1 MYSDAEIVMQVLPRV
16 NEALRTRSFVDVE
29 SGSTLTAHQLRL
41 LATLDRDD
49 PTMVGELAEF
59 MGVTASTMS
68 LNVGRLEAAGFVTRS
83 RDPDDRRVINVRLS
97 EKGLRARRATALVD
111 PDRVD
116 ALLSLLGSEDRRRAV
131 DGLSLLADA
140 ADRLARLGD
149 EHISALSP
157 AP

>member
-1 MYSDAEIVMQVLPRV
+1 MYSDADIVMQVLPRV
-16 NEALRTRSFVDVE
+16 NEVLRTQSFIDAE

-41 LATLDRDD
+41 LATLDADD

-97 EKGLRARRATALVD
+97 EKGLRARQATALVD

-116 ALLSLLGSEDRRRAV
+116 ALLSMLGPEDRRRAV